1 MSDHHPHGPST
12 LPKLAKCIHFKGKET
27 ASEAASRG
35 TMLHAQIADRL
46 NFSGSPSRA
55 PHADPEALRGVERL
69 KKVMND
75 IKGVE
80 QKFSLLNEDLE
91 ELTFGT
97 IDAWGYWDD
106 DEGGST
112 LVVAD
117 FKSGAMIAGP
127 QAYTEQLAAYALMVM
142 DAEIEDRCRVAI
154 IPLDDE
160 QTDYHLASFTREEA
174 EDIVLPIFER
184 LKSGSEEPQEN
195 DGCNWCARR
204 ETCQVWLKPAEATLA
219 LVEAL
224 PATIT
229 REWIEA
235 SPQNAGIAL
244 SAFKKLEGIFDD
256 LGVKDRI
263 KAALESGEEVP
274 GWKLQKRKGS
284 ERLDTKAIKARW
296 SELTDEPIPA
306 TISEDTV
313 SLVAERRG
321 K

>member
-55 PHADPEALRGVERL
+55 PHAEAEALRGVERL
-69 KKVMND
+69 HKIMEEVM
-75 IKGVE
+75 GVE
-80 QKFSLLNEDLE
+80 EKFSLLDDNLN

-97 IDAWGYWDD
+97 IDAWGYSED
-106 DEGGST
+106 DEKKT
-112 LVVAD
+112 LTVVD

-142 DAEIEDRCRVAI
+142 DAEDKPECRVVI

-160 QTDYHLASFTREEA
+160 ETEFHIARFTREEA

-184 LKSGSEEPQEN
+184 LKAGSEEPQEN

-204 ETCQVWLKPAEATLA
+204 ETCQVWLKPAEATLT
-219 LVEAL
+219 LVEAI

-263 KAALESGEEVP
+263 KSALESGEEVP